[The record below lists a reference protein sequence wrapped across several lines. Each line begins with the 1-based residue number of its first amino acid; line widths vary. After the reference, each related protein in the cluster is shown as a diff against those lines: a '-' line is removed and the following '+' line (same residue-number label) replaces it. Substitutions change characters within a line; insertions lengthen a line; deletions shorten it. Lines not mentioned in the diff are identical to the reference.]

1 MIDIGSLASRI
12 QLGEDPNLELKQVF
26 LSDSKVVGPRH
37 NDLADTLAGM
47 ANSKGGAV
55 VLGASDKNNEVLG
68 IPIEHLTAVGEWVS
82 DMCCDSVD
90 PPLDVLIRKVRL
102 PDFEGN
108 LLPIIYIKVARS
120 MFVHSSPN
128 GYFRRIG
135 NYNRKTRPELL
146 SRLFQE
152 RSQNRMIRFDELIV
166 PRTTPDMLDPVL
178 VRKYLRHNID
188 MTEEVLSNMR
198 IITYDESGKAGI
210 TVAGVLMCTQ
220 TPSDRIPHAYIQAV
234 SYAGERSDINYQLD
248 ARDIV
253 GPLDTQVIE
262 ALHFVRK
269 NMFTRATKERART
282 ERPQYSE
289 RAVFEALVNAAAHR
303 DYSMA
308 GARIRLHMFRDRIE
322 LYVPGALTNTLTT
335 EGMQYRQHSRNELI
349 VSLLARC
356 PVDNER
362 LNRAYMME
370 RRGDGVPIILDES
383 HALSGRWPEYTVID
397 DSELRLI
404 IWAADAERAEGGE
417 RP

>member
-1 MIDIGSLASRI
+1 MNRI
-12 QLGEDPNLELKQVF
+12 QIGEDLNLELKQVF

-37 NDLADTLAGM
+37 NDLADTMAGM

-55 VLGASDKNNEVLG
+55 VLGASDKNNEILG

-82 DMCCDSVD
+82 EICCDSVD

-108 LLPIIYIKVARS
+108 LVPIIYIGVARS

-128 GYFRRIG
+128 GYFYRAG
-135 NYNRKTRPELL
+135 SSNRKMGPELL
-146 SRLFQE
+146 SRIFQE
-152 RSQNRMIRFDELIV
+152 RSHSRMIRFDELIV
-166 PRTTPDMLDPVL
+166 PRTTPDMLDPIL
-178 VRKYLRHNID
+178 VEKYLRRNID
-188 MTEEVLSNMR
+188 MTEEVLNNMG
-198 IITYDESGKAGI
+198 IIAYDASGKSGV
-210 TVAGVLMCTQ
+210 TVAGVLMCTR

-234 SYAGERSDINYQLD
+234 SYAGGRSDINYQLD
-248 ARDIV
+248 SRDIV
-253 GPLDTQVIE
+253 GPLDTQVME
-262 ALHFVRK
+262 ALGFIRK
-269 NMFTRATKERART
+269 NMFTRATKKMARA

-308 GARIRLHMFRDRIE
+308 GARIRLHMFKDRIE

-356 PVDNER
+356 PVDNEN
-362 LNRAYMME
+362 LNRTYMME

-397 DSELRLI
+397 GSELRLI
-404 IWAADAERAEGGE
+404 IWAADAERPEGEE
-417 RP
+417 RR